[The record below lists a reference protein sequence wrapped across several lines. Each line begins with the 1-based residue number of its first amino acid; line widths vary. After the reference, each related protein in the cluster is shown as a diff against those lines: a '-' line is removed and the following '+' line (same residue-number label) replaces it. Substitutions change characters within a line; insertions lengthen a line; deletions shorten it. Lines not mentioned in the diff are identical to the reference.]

1 MSDRVAERQAPRRA
15 PKRRSQ
21 GATRIIDMRNRPT
34 FLHAFFGA
42 EPGTPSYDVVGWLN
56 KRVGSRDP
64 DHFTRTP
71 DLATYLREI
80 EAAGITHAVMVG
92 RSTPTVR
99 VSNDTLADL
108 ARRSEGVLIGIAS
121 VDPLDLGRDGA
132 VAEAKRAVRELGL
145 RGINLDAGFYAEPM
159 RADDERL
166 MPLYEACEQLGVPA
180 FVMSGPTT
188 PDLAFNDPLAL
199 DRLAATFPKL
209 PIVCS
214 HGFYP
219 NIDAILTVAFRHENV
234 FVSPDMYTFAPGGGR
249 YVEAANGFLRDQFLF
264 GSSYPFRP
272 MRQGVEDFRALG
284 LSEAAL
290 QAAFWG
296 NPARLFGMA

>member
-1 MSDRVAERQAPRRA
+1 MP
-15 PKRRSQ
+15 
-21 GATRIIDMRNRPT
+21 IIDMRNRPT

-56 KRVGSRDP
+56 RRVGSRDL
-64 DHFTRTP
+64 DHFTRAP
-71 DLATYLREI
+71 DLAAYLREI
-80 EAAGITHAVMVG
+80 EAAGIAHAVMVG

-99 VSNDTLADL
+99 ISNDVLADL
-108 ARRSEGVLIGIAS
+108 VTRSGGVLIGIAS

-132 VAEAKRAVRELGL
+132 VTEAKRAVRELGL
-145 RGINLDAGFYAEPM
+145 RAVNLDAGFYAEPM
-159 RADDERL
+159 LADDERL
-166 MPLYEACEQLGVPA
+166 LPLYEACEQLGVPA

-188 PDLAFNDPLAL
+188 PDLSFNDPLAV
-199 DRLAATFPKL
+199 DRLAAMFPKL

-249 YVEAANGFLRDQFLF
+249 YVEAANLYLRDQFLF

-284 LSEAAL
+284 LNEASLEAAL
-290 QAAFWG
+290 WG
-296 NPARLFGMA
+296 NAARLFGIA

>member
-1 MSDRVAERQAPRRA
+1 MA
-15 PKRRSQ
+15 
-21 GATRIIDMRNRPT
+21 IIDMRNRPT

-56 KRVGSRDP
+56 RRVGSRDP

-71 DLATYLREI
+71 DLAAYLREI
-80 EAAGITHAVMVG
+80 KAAGITHAVMVG

-99 VSNDTLADL
+99 ISNDALADL
-108 ARRSEGVLIGIAS
+108 VRRSEGVLIGVAS

-166 MPLYEACEQLGVPA
+166 LPLYEACEQLGVPA

-188 PDLAFNDPLAL
+188 PDLSFNDPLAL

-284 LSEAAL
+284 LNEASL
-290 QAAFWG
+290 EAAFWG
-296 NPARLFGMA
+296 NPARLFGIK

>member
-1 MSDRVAERQAPRRA
+1 MP
-15 PKRRSQ
+15 
-21 GATRIIDMRNRPT
+21 IIDMRNRPT

-42 EPGTPSYDVVGWLN
+42 EPGTPSYDVVRWLN
-56 KRVGSRDP
+56 GRVGSRDP

-71 DLATYLREI
+71 NLAAYLREI

-99 VSNDTLADL
+99 INNDTLADL
-108 ARRSEGVLIGIAS
+108 VRRSNGVLIGVAS

-145 RGINLDAGFYAEPM
+145 RAVNLDAGFYAEPM
-159 RADDERL
+159 LADDERL
-166 MPLYEACEQLGVPA
+166 LPLYEACEQLGVPT

-188 PDLAFNDPLAL
+188 PDLSFNDPLAL
-199 DRLAATFPKL
+199 DRLAAMFPKL

-219 NIDAILTVAFRHENV
+219 NIDAILTVSFRHENV

-249 YVEAANGFLRDQFLF
+249 YIEAANGFLRDQFLF

-284 LSEAAL
+284 LSEASVEAAL
-290 QAAFWG
+290 WG
-296 NPARLFGMA
+296 NAARLFGIS

>member
-1 MSDRVAERQAPRRA
+1 MA
-15 PKRRSQ
+15 
-21 GATRIIDMRNRPT
+21 IIDMRNRPT

-56 KRVGSRDP
+56 RRVGSRDL

-71 DLATYLREI
+71 DLAAYLREI
-80 EAAGITHAVMVG
+80 KAAGITHAVMVG

-99 VSNDTLADL
+99 ISNDALADL
-108 ARRSEGVLIGIAS
+108 VRRSEGVLIGVAS

-145 RGINLDAGFYAEPM
+145 RAVNLDAGFYAEPM
-159 RADDERL
+159 RADDEPL
-166 MPLYEACEQLGVPA
+166 LPLYEACEQLGVPA

-188 PDLAFNDPLAL
+188 PDLSFNDPLAL
-199 DRLAATFPKL
+199 DRLAVTFPKL

-249 YVEAANGFLRDQFLF
+249 YVEAANGFMRDQFLF

-284 LSEAAL
+284 LNDASLEAAL
-290 QAAFWG
+290 WG
-296 NPARLFGMA
+296 NAARLFGIT

>member
-1 MSDRVAERQAPRRA
+1 MPV
-15 PKRRSQ
+15 
-21 GATRIIDMRNRPT
+21 IDMRNRPT

-56 KRVGSRDP
+56 RRVGSRST

-71 DLATYLREI
+71 DLAAYLREI
-80 EAAGITHAVMVG
+80 AAAGIDHAVMVG

-99 VSNDTLADL
+99 ISNDALSGLVAQ
-108 ARRSEGVLIGIAS
+108 SGGVLIGVAS
-121 VDPLDLGRDGA
+121 VDPLELGQDGA
-132 VAEAKRAVRELGL
+132 VAEAKRAVTELGL
-145 RGINLDAGFYAEPM
+145 RAVNLDAGFYAEPM
-159 RADDERL
+159 LADDSRL
-166 MPLYEACEQLGVPA
+166 LPLYEACEQLGVPA

-188 PDLAFNDPLAL
+188 PDLQFNDPLAV
-199 DRLAATFPKL
+199 DRLARLFPKL
-209 PIVCS
+209 PLVCC

-249 YVEAANGFLRDQFLF
+249 YIEAANGYLRDQFLF

-284 LSEAAL
+284 LNEASL
-290 QAAFWG
+290 QAALYG
-296 NPARLFGMA
+296 NAARLFGIRA